1 MLYIAGNALSSRASV
16 LSPAIRA
23 HLIPSLFRCSLQNH
37 FLIAVAQFHLANLQG
52 A

>member
-16 LSPAIRA
+16 LSPAIHT

-37 FLIAVAQFHLANLQG
+37 FLMAVAQFYSANLRG